1 LSHEGT
7 LAVGVA
13 VGVGVAVDAAVAVAV
28 DGSICVAAV
37 LLVEAMSISV
47 SDRCWL
53 CTTHGHNCF
62 VSVAERVP
70 EMNLKHGI

>member
-1 LSHEGT
+1 LSNEGT

-13 VGVGVAVDAAVAVAV
+13 VGVAVAVAAAVAV

-53 CTTHGHNCF
+53 CTTHGHYCC

-70 EMNLKHGI
+70 VMNLKHGI